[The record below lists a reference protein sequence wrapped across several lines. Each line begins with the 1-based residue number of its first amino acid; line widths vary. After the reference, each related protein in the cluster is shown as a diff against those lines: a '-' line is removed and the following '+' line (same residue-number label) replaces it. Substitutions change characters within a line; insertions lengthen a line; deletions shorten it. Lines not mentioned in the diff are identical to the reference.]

1 MRFIVA
7 MTGASGQIYAQRLL
21 QKLVAARHNVMLV
34 VTEAACISLA
44 AETGVKVTP
53 HSTDISKLLGF
64 SKSHPTS
71 RSQEEE
77 FFDTPQSNRVL
88 DEGAK
93 YVQSFNP
100 RDVGAPPASGSNRH
114 DGMIVV
120 PCSMGTLGR
129 IVHGTSDDLICR
141 AADVTL
147 KERRKLILVT
157 REMPLS
163 LVHLKNMQAAHEAG
177 ALVCHACPHFYHAP
191 QTVEEVVDTVID
203 RVLDHLNVESKT
215 QRWRAD
221 ELTDGS
227 EQEAE

>member
-44 AETGVKVTP
+44 AETNVKITP
-53 HSTDISKLLGF
+53 HSPDISKLLGF
-64 SKSHPTS
+64 G
-71 RSQEEE
+71 EE
-77 FFDTPQSNRVL
+77 RAL
-88 DEGAK
+88 DESLK
-93 YVQSFNP
+93 LVQSFNP
-100 RDVGAPPASGSNRH
+100 RDVGAPPASGSNKH
-114 DGMIVV
+114 DGMIVI

-163 LVHLKNMQAAHEAG
+163 LVHLKNMQAAHEVG

-203 RVLDHLNVESKT
+203 RVLDHLNVET
-215 QRWRAD
+215 QTRRWRED
-221 ELTDGS
+221 ELADGS
-227 EQEAE
+227 NRQEEM